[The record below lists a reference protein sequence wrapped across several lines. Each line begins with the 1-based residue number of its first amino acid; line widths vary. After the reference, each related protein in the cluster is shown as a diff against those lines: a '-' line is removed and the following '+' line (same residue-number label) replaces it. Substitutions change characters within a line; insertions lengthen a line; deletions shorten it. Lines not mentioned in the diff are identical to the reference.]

1 MFSLVFHLECFAL
14 IALKPTPTK
23 MNVSMLALQVPTLIT
38 TSTEESD
45 AIDAPQNSI
54 KFSILKEQDALVNQ
68 AIRGQEME
76 IVKDQ

>member
-1 MFSLVFHLECFAL
+1 MFSLVFHLECSAL
-14 IALKPTPTK
+14 IALKPIPTK